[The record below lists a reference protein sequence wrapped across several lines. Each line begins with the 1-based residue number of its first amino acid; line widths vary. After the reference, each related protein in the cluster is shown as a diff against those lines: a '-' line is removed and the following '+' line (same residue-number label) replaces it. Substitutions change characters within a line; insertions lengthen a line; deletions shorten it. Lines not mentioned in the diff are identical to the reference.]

1 MSIDALAI
9 ACCAFQALGLLL
21 AFLRDKSETDCR
33 QILEDYVEDGVD
45 RGLTRVI
52 MRAACGLPLRS
63 PTTEPVRRSP
73 SPELRGRSVPAT
85 PPAPGPDQV
94 ALLQAPVDED
104 TVGRVLR
111 EESDLLKDDFE
122 RLVKHMIE
130 NNMDHVSKNAVG
142 RITSRVWSAR
152 T

>member
-1 MSIDALAI
+1 
-9 ACCAFQALGLLL
+9 
-21 AFLRDKSETDCR
+21 
-33 QILEDYVEDGVD
+33 
-45 RGLTRVI
+45 
-52 MRAACGLPLRS
+52 
-63 PTTEPVRRSP
+63 
-73 SPELRGRSVPAT
+73 
-85 PPAPGPDQV
+85 
-94 ALLQAPVDED
+94 LQAPVDED

-122 RLVKHMIE
+122 RPVKHMIE